1 MTFPR
6 ALPVLALTGALL
18 ACSLIPYTVEPGSG
32 TIETREFDLEG
43 FHAVEACCGFEVV
56 LSGGQGYGVSV
67 TADIDAFDQLVV
79 EVKDG
84 ALRLLVGSTSGSLM
98 TRTLKAE
105 VVMPALDRVNLDSGA
120 RLTLGAVPPEGN
132 QVSLEVNNG
141 SHADLTA
148 MTIGHA
154 QVRLAAGASA
164 EVRVA
169 GTLDYDLSGGS
180 SLDYY
185 GSPDLGV
192 TTSTEGSSATAH

>member
-1 MTFPR
+1 
-6 ALPVLALTGALL
+6 
-18 ACSLIPYTVEPGSG
+18 
-32 TIETREFDLEG
+32 
-43 FHAVEACCGFEVV
+43 
-56 LSGGQGYGVSV
+56 
-67 TADIDAFDQLVV
+67 
-79 EVKDG
+79 
-84 ALRLLVGSTSGSLM
+84 
-98 TRTLKAE
+98 
-105 VVMPALDRVNLDSGA
+105 
-120 RLTLGAVPPEGN
+120 
-132 QVSLEVNNG
+132 
-141 SHADLTA
+141 